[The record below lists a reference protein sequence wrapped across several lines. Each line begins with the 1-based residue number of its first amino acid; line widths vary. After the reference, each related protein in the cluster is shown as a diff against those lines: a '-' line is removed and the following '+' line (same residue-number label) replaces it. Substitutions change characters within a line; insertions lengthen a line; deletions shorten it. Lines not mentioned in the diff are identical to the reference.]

1 VVGVECI
8 WLGSLDQLLLLLLL
22 VESAAV
28 VVVLVV
34 VVFLT
39 RGPGR
44 GGSCRPAALGAMRI
58 ERSSQSSML
67 SSLSFC
73 CTMSQSGELMAGM

>member
-1 VVGVECI
+1 MVGVECI
-8 WLGSLDQLLLLLLL
+8 WLGSLDQLLLLLL

-28 VVVLVV
+28 VVVVV
-34 VVFLT
+34 AVFLT